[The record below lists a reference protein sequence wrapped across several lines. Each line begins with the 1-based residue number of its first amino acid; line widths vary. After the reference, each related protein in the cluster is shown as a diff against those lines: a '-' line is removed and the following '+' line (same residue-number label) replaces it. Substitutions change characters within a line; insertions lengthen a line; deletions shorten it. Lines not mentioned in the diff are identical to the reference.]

1 MLLSDSTGLG
11 NKPKQDQRGGLVVR
25 NEKEELRGT
34 KRHDQNANR
43 NDKVC
48 FFTCRYNKKKPQ
60 GCFGQS
66 LTIKELQELAQLH
79 SDEILL
85 DQNHSR
91 LWALTPRGL
100 AGFESATLTV
110 CPFQRSCLF
119 LCRFIVATQYI
130 RTKPA
135 GINQPNVSKFWH
147 FRKYKCV
154 QFGKMRFF
162 FRPKSSYSSLSLFH
176 SLLSQTGKKGHR
188 PKMTHLASGT
198 AHVFTPN

>member
-1 MLLSDSTGLG
+1 MQIGTTKFVSLHAATTKRNLTGLFRSEFD
-11 NKPKQDQRGGLVVR
+11 DQRTSGTCAIA
-25 NEKEELRGT
+25 LRWNFAWPKSFPPLGSDT
-34 KRHDQNANR
+34 TRPCRVWKCYSYCMRFP
-43 NDKVC
+43 KI
-48 FFTCRYNKKKPQ
+48 FF
-60 GCFGQS
+60 
-66 LTIKELQELAQLH
+66 
-79 SDEILL
+79 
-85 DQNHSR
+85 
-91 LWALTPRGL
+91 
-100 AGFESATLTV
+100 
-110 CPFQRSCLF
+110 F

-198 AHVFTPN
+198 AHVFTLNWVFDARDNCMRRNGSDSCAYICLIRWSVV